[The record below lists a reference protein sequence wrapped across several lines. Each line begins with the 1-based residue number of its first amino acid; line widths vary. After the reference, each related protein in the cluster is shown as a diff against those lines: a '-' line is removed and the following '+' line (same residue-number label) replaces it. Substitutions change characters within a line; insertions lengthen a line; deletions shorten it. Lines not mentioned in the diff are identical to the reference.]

1 MYKNLNDEA
10 NESAGGRH
18 VRSTDLDEG
27 ENFITDVD
35 KVAIEQSD
43 IITTFLNKSK
53 AYFIWHGRQYSQVRF
68 SCYSIGNHITEVRH
82 ERGRKLWFD
91 ISEVASDST
100 LMMAELRI
108 FQNPA
113 LGRWQD
119 INKEFIINVYFL
131 TDSEK

>member
-18 VRSTDLDEG
+18 ARSTEDLDEG

-53 AYFIWHGRQYSQVRF
+53 ASTFHL
-68 SCYSIGNHITEVRH
+68 
-82 ERGRKLWFD
+82 KL
-91 ISEVASDST
+91 
-100 LMMAELRI
+100 
-108 FQNPA
+108 
-113 LGRWQD
+113 
-119 INKEFIINVYFL
+119 
-131 TDSEK
+131 

>member
-53 AYFIWHGRQYSQVRF
+53 A
-68 SCYSIGNHITEVRH
+68 SI
-82 ERGRKLWFD
+82 F
-91 ISEVASDST
+91 
-100 LMMAELRI
+100 
-108 FQNPA
+108 
-113 LGRWQD
+113 
-119 INKEFIINVYFL
+119 YL
-131 TDSEK
+131 TW